1 MSGANL
7 HKGHRSRVKK
17 RYMDEGLDN
26 FSDHEV
32 VELLLFYSIP
42 RQDTNAL
49 AHRMI
54 KEFGTLHDLFEAH
67 PRDIERRCKVSMSTA
82 ILISMVAPLSRLY
95 QTEMGKQAG
104 CQFIGNC
111 EVTMRCPYLGRGMML
126 YVICLNSQNCEIILL
141 WCMRNKNEAVYPRI
155 IVETALRHKANSII
169 LAHNHPGGSLKASN
183 ADIDATRKIC
193 QALKTISINVVD
205 HIIVAGDLDIEL
217 CRTGTS
223 GLVDSINKKIK
234 LSYIFIT
241 CFMSEHSLMFLIIP
255 D

>member
-95 QTEMGKQAG
+95 LKQKWGNRPVVNSSAIAG
-104 CQFIGNC
+104 NYALSLFA
-111 EVTMRCPYLGRGMML
+111 GRV
-126 YVICLNSQNCEIILL
+126 YECFYIICLNSQNCVNHSALVHEN
-141 WCMRNKNEAVYPRI
+141 NK
-155 IVETALRHKANSII
+155 
-169 LAHNHPGGSLKASN
+169 
-183 ADIDATRKIC
+183 
-193 QALKTISINVVD
+193 
-205 HIIVAGDLDIEL
+205 
-217 CRTGTS
+217 
-223 GLVDSINKKIK
+223 
-234 LSYIFIT
+234 
-241 CFMSEHSLMFLIIP
+241 
-255 D
+255 